1 MKISVRKI
9 ILSLAFVVLLLVVL
23 GSGVIIIKF
32 GVGKNALPQDV
43 CSVCSTSTWKPIYLP
58 GTPAC
63 RWPCVSGLL
72 LAIHRTKRQQGDPYS
87 LHWLGLAL
95 GLALMS
101 IDELASIHE
110 ACMWPLQS
118 ALGTSGPL
126 FFAWVIPGFMIV
138 LVVGLL
144 YLRFLLA
151 LPPRTR
157 NIFILAALV
166 FISGALGMEMIGSS
180 LYHDLIIAGKE
191 ESVPYALET
200 IVEETLEMTGV
211 LIFLYGILDY
221 IKTEI
226 RHWHIE
232 FSD

>member
-9 ILSLAFVVLLLVVL
+9 ILSLALVVLLLVVL

-43 CSVCSTSTWKPIYLP
+43 FRLLDLDVEANLPTWYSCMSL
-58 GTPAC
+58 ALC
-63 RWPCVSGLL
+63 SGLL
-72 LAIHRTKRQQGDPYS
+72 LAIHRTKSKQRDPYS

-166 FISGALGMEMIGSS
+166 FLSGALGMEMIGSS
-180 LYHDLIIAGKE
+180 LYHDLVIAGKE

-221 IKTEI
+221 IKTDI